1 MARVIGPTVPRW
13 RLGEQLATLRE
24 RAGVPT
30 RRAAETLGCS
40 EWKIKKI
47 EQGSVGVVKTELGA
61 MLDLYGVA
69 DDEVRDQLTQ
79 LQRLG
84 KQRGWWSKHARHLTV
99 TQGTF
104 LGLESAATT
113 IRVWEPTYVPGLLQ
127 TEEYLRAILASERLP
142 ADRAANIAEVRMM
155 RQKIVWE
162 DEPPTAWF
170 ILDEAVLRRPVGG
183 SQVMLAQ
190 LRRLLDSA
198 ERCTVQVLPFAR
210 GAHPGMLGAL
220 TIFEFDEQLHSPV
233 GYVESQAGDLYIE
246 DEELER
252 CKFVI
257 QQLSAAAL
265 SPQETVALI
274 GAVATDYE
282 KGRPL

>member
-13 RLGEQLATLRE
+13 RLGEQLTALRE
-24 RAGVPT
+24 HAGVSVQH
-30 RRAAETLGCS
+30 AAETLGCS
-40 EWKIKKI
+40 EWKIRKI
-47 EQGSVGVVKTELGA
+47 EQGSVGVVKTELAA

-69 DDEVRDQLTQ
+69 DDEVRDQLRE

-127 TEEYLRAILASERLP
+127 TEEYLCAILASERFP
-142 ADRAANIAEVRMM
+142 ADRAAHIAEVRMT
-155 RQKIVWE
+155 RQKVVWE

-170 ILDEAVLRRPVGG
+170 VLDEAVLRRPVGG
-183 SQVMLAQ
+183 PDVMRAQ
-190 LRRLLDSA
+190 LRHLLDRA
-198 ERCTVQVLPFAR
+198 NRCTLQVLPFGR

-220 TIFEFDEQLHSPV
+220 TIFEFDEELHSPV
-233 GYVESQAGDLYIE
+233 GYVESQAGDLYVE
-246 DEELER
+246 DDELER

-257 QQLSAAAL
+257 AQVSAAAL
-265 SPQETVALI
+265 SPQETAELI
-274 GAVATDYE
+274 GAAAAGYE
-282 KGRPL
+282 KGRPQ